1 MTIEWSDA
9 GAADDVWDGAGIEA
23 QAGGRTVALFRSG
36 EQVFA
41 TEALCTHGNA
51 RLCDGFV
58 EGDAGSASV
67 ECPLHQ
73 GRFDLASGQPLCEP
87 VTEPLRTYPVR
98 IEGGRV
104 WVALG

>member
-1 MTIEWSDA
+1 MSSRWIDA
-9 GAADDVWDGAGIEA
+9 AAADDVWDGACIEA
-23 QAGGRTVALFRSG
+23 QVGGRSLALFRSG

-41 TEALCTHGNA
+41 SDALCTHGNA

-58 EGDAGSASV
+58 EGTVV

-73 GRFDLASGQPLCEP
+73 GQFDLTSGQPLCEP
-87 VTEPLRTYPVR
+87 VTEALRVYPVR

-104 WVALG
+104 WVALDG

>member
-1 MTIEWSDA
+1 MPTTNWIN
-9 GAADDVWDGAGIEA
+9 AAAAEEVWDGAGIEVE
-23 QAGGRTVALFRSG
+23 AGGREIALFRVG

-41 TEALCTHGNA
+41 TDAHCTHGNA

-58 EGDAGSASV
+58 EGTSI

-73 GRFDLASGQPLCEP
+73 GRFDLRTGMPLCEP
-87 VTEPLRTYPVR
+87 VTEAVRTYPVR

-104 WVALG
+104 FVAPG

>member
-1 MTIEWSDA
+1 MTTNWIDTA
-9 GAADDVWDGAGIEA
+9 AADEVWDGAGIEA
-23 QAGGRTVALFRSG
+23 AAGDRTVALFRSG

-41 TEALCTHGNA
+41 TDALCTHGNA

-58 EGDAGSASV
+58 EGTTV

-73 GRFDLASGQPLCEP
+73 GRFDLTNGRPLCEP

-104 WVALG
+104 WVALD